1 MYLWST
7 TTTCLTQIGQKHEK
21 LVFQNKGHNPRIE
34 SVNIQNWHLNSLT
47 LCIYFKWF
55 WVIKW
60 KPEKLIFMCKSM
72 DITPEQTK
80 CEITKSN
87 FTCLYNENLSSRS
100 QWESDIWTCV
110 LMLPNPLP
118 HTPQPPL
125 CLMPSGVDITTSF
138 MLNKTLSCSL
148 H

>member
-1 MYLWST
+1 
-7 TTTCLTQIGQKHEK
+7 
-21 LVFQNKGHNPRIE
+21 
-34 SVNIQNWHLNSLT
+34 
-47 LCIYFKWF
+47 
-55 WVIKW
+55 
-60 KPEKLIFMCKSM
+60 M

-118 HTPQPPL
+118 HTHT
-125 CLMPSGVDITTSF
+125 STHTTTP
-138 MLNKTLSCSL
+138 TLSDA
-148 H
+148 